1 MFPNPTSC
9 EPLFPGEGAEWRNEN
24 QPPAERKWLS
34 NVPIIN
40 SCHTRSHPPTRA
52 GALVSLLPF
61 TNKHIGRESLVLSKP
76 PPESAL
82 LSSRSPKQPCITSLL
97 HELSCLACSAPT
109 NGPSGQSLTTSR
121 KGRPGPVSFS
131 LLLCGPCCH
140 SSSRNGGQE
149 HQA

>member
-1 MFPNPTSC
+1 MRTS
-9 EPLFPGEGAEWRNEN
+9 P
-24 QPPAERKWLS
+24 
-34 NVPIIN
+34 
-40 SCHTRSHPPTRA
+40 HP
-52 GALVSLLPF
+52 
-61 TNKHIGRESLVLSKP
+61 RESGSPMSLSYTPATLDRIHPHRRGLPSLSYLSPINTLAEKTWFLSKL
-76 PPESAL
+76 PPESVL

-97 HELSCLACSAPT
+97 HEISCLACSAPT